1 MEWWI
6 SFDLID
12 RRPARL
18 LPDSRP
24 VRDLVLLSPSLLV
37 GLILLQLIQ
46 TLALSTAL
54 LVGLIILQLVQ
65 TLALSTASLFQF
77 GQLHVPSTARASA
90 SRVLFLLLP
99 SQSGVGDLSCEPLA
113 LPARWTACGRSLVA
127 RRPSPCT

>member
-6 SFDLID
+6 LFDLID

-37 GLILLQLIQ
+37 GLILLQL
-46 TLALSTAL
+46 
-54 LVGLIILQLVQ
+54 VQ

-90 SRVLFLLLP
+90 SRVLLLLLP
-99 SQSGVGDLSCEPLA
+99 SQSDVGDLSCEPLA